1 MLGRIVGGWMR
12 TVILAFAV
20 ALICGSP
27 AAAADLCVNASTGSD
42 ATAKASIDGSAQD
55 GTGTCWATLARAV
68 WGSTDRDAPNAS
80 EAAAAGDTVYVAG
93 GTYDT
98 TVNLGSRNLTAY
110 TTANDGTNGNPIV
123 FRCVGICT
131 LTGAEVEG
139 VLLGQGDDY
148 IHWRADLSLGYRW
161 VVSVCSEATSAGTDC
176 PSSGV
181 ATAVADYPPIAC
193 INATGM
199 YLEGFYI
206 TGAQPTYYED
216 NWNGMRMEGCQNSTI
231 RNVRIRD
238 ITQRDSPGGADDS
251 NHNQSCLTIYHS
263 RGNTIEHVDCA
274 NTGAGVYWKDTA
286 TASPVLENNIVRY
299 SLFDNAGECF
309 AFSIVT
315 GTSESGENHIYQ
327 NICKNSG
334 YGVRI
339 IGSATDGPN
348 DDIIANNTFYN
359 LSVGGFAF
367 GDTAGSGIRAW
378 NNLYI
383 DAPIGIVAEGTTM
396 PADTVIDLEHDG
408 FHTITNFYNGSD
420 GNRTLAG
427 FTGAYTDQELA
438 TPAGE
443 ETDPIVVDA
452 AGGDFRLCTGSGT
465 PEAGCSGAS
474 PAIALGVDILDL
486 DGDASTVDNIPA
498 GAYVTGNEV
507 IGLEQAASV
516 TAPVRLR
523 IRGEHE

>member
-1 MLGRIVGGWMR
+1 MIRAWTISLILLCVLGA
-12 TVILAFAV
+12 TPAV
-20 ALICGSP
+20 A
-27 AAAADLCVNASTGSD
+27 ATKCVDSSTGSD
-42 ATAKASIDGSAQD
+42 ATTYADNN
-55 GTGTCWATLARAV
+55 GTTVCWQTLGRAV
-68 WGSTDRDAPNAS
+68 WGSSNRATPNAS

-465 PEAGCSGAS
+465 PDAGCSGAS
-474 PAIALGVDILDL
+474 PAINQGVDLLDL
-486 DGDASTVDNIPA
+486 DGDGSTVDTINA
-498 GAYVTGNEV
+498 GAYLTGNET
-507 IGLEQAASV
+507 IGLESVGAGAS
-516 TAPVRLR
+516 APVRLR
-523 IRGEHE
+523 ISGADAPQ